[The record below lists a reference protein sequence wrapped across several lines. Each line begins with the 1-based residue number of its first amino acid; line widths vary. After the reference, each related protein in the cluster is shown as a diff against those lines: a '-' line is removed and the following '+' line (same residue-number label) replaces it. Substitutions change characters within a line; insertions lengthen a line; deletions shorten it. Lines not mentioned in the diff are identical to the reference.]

1 MIVYV
6 NSSVLLAEL
15 LAEQRR
21 PPSALWQDAL
31 LSSRLLEYEVR
42 NRLHALGAGN
52 SHGPAADNLIRRLD
66 LIELSPVVLERAL
79 RPFPA
84 MVRTLD
90 ALHLASALYM
100 HQWRDPM
107 HLATYDKRLVAA
119 AIAVDLPLYSPPP

>member
-6 NSSVLLAEL
+6 DSSVLLAEL

-21 PPSALWQDAL
+21 PPSTMWRDSLQ
-31 LSSRLLEYEVR
+31 SSRLLEYEVW
-42 NRLHALGAGN
+42 NRLHALGAGS
-52 SHGPAADNLIRRLD
+52 SHGSAANNLIQRLD

-84 MVRTLD
+84 VVRTLD

-100 HQWRDPM
+100 HQRRDAL
-107 HLATYDKRLVAA
+107 HVATYDRRLAA
-119 AIAVDLPLYSPPP
+119 AATAVGLPLYPLPP